1 QDFPAAFFN
10 QNRRPKGKHTVIETT
25 TERRTPDGLLLSTS
39 HSRNI
44 FYGDHP
50 NSFQHDA
57 VALSPVARRRH
68 ETPIHDRGR
77 SPYRRPR
84 SETLIREEMYS
95 RTKEFSPERRTRIAT
110 PEVRN
115 VPITRNFNDDY
126 RRSETR
132 ATFREDVDIRR
143 EEKRREEDEW
153 RRTERKEEEDI
164 YIDPAQLYGNSTI
177 YGDDWSQRGSV
188 CKQSHLVRQS
198 EGLSTELI
206 LVLNR
211 LNDLR
216 IVKGLRP
223 LVVDCALMREAELLI
238 REICLT
244 GEICSAHPTRR
255 LSLWKGDRLHS
266 AIADLWTHH
275 TPPTTPHDRF
285 DPTRDSSLSVAGL
298 ASGYAHEQQKF
309 VVVA

>member
-1 QDFPAAFFN
+1 H
-10 QNRRPKGKHTVIETT
+10 RRSRGKHTVIETT

-39 HSRNI
+39 HSRNV
-44 FYGDHP
+44 FYGNHP
-50 NSFQHDA
+50 NGMQHDV
-57 VALSPVARRRH
+57 VALSPGERRCNH
-68 ETPIHDRGR
+68 TPIRVLGR

-84 SETLIREEMYS
+84 SETVIREEMYS
-95 RTKEFSPERRTRIAT
+95 RTEYSPERKPPSRIRS
-110 PEVRN
+110 PEVRH
-115 VPITRNFNDDY
+115 VPISRNYNTEDV

-132 ATFREDVDIRR
+132 ATFREDVVDNGRDWRR
-143 EEKRREEDEW
+143 EDRRAESREDW
-153 RRTERKEEEDI
+153 RVERRDERRPESKE
-164 YIDPAQLYGNSTI
+164 LYGNSTI
-177 YGDDWSQRGSV
+177 YGDDWSARGSE

-216 IVKGLRP
+216 IMKGLRP
-223 LVVDCALMREAELLI
+223 LVVDCALMRKAEILI
-238 REICLT
+238 REICRD
-244 GEICSAHPTRR
+244 GELRSAPPSLR

-275 TPPTTPHDRF
+275 APPTTPSDRF
-285 DPTRDSSLSVAGL
+285 DPTRDASLSVTGL
-298 ASGYAHEQQKF
+298 ASGYAHEEQKF